1 MLFFTNIIGTEIPI
15 KSYKVDDTLIH
26 LIGADNHEAF
36 KTLYDNINEPLFA
49 FILSLTQNVQDAEDI
64 LQETYLKIRSAAH
77 LYKPM
82 GKPMAWIFTIARNLT
97 RMHHRQAKRTD
108 ETEIDQLDD
117 NLRFSAQFDNED
129 QILLQQ
135 VLTQLNEKER
145 TIILLH
151 SISGYKHREI
161 ARDLDMP
168 LSTVQSIYNR
178 GLKKLKAL
186 IETQKAGSK

>member
-1 MLFFTNIIGTEIPI
+1 
-15 KSYKVDDTLIH
+15 